1 MSVFGSYSRYYN
13 LLYQDKDYAGEASY
27 IRSLIRQHHPNAHSL
42 LDLGCGTGR
51 HVLLLAEDGLR
62 VAGIDRS
69 PEMLAAARAQLSE
82 AAPAT
87 AARRSASGAEP
98 EFFQGDVRTV
108 RIDRKFDVVVS
119 LFHVMSYQT
128 TNDDLKAAFSTAAA
142 HLSPGGLFIFD
153 CWYGP
158 AVLTDRPVV
167 RIRRLEDEH
176 VSVTRLAEP
185 VLHPDTNTV
194 DVNYTVLIKDKLSG
208 ALDEL
213 RETHTMRYLFS
224 PEVEMLLAASGLQ
237 LKESV
242 AFMSDQALGFDTWT
256 AVFVATLSS

>member
-1 MSVFGSYSRYYN
+1 MSVFGSYSRYYD

-27 IRSLIRQHHPNAHSL
+27 IRSLILQHHPHAQSL

-51 HVLLLAEDGLR
+51 HALLLAEEGYR
-62 VAGIDRS
+62 VAGVDRS
-69 PEMLAAARAQLSE
+69 TEMLATAQAQLAKST
-82 AAPAT
+82 PAM
-87 AARRSASGAEP
+87 AARRSASGAAP

-108 RIDRKFDVVVS
+108 RIDRKFDIVVS

-128 TNDDLKAAFSTAAA
+128 TNDDLQAAFRTAAA

-176 VSVTRLAEP
+176 IAVTRLAEP
-185 VLHPDTNTV
+185 VFHPNANAV
-194 DVNYTVLIKDKLSG
+194 DVNYHVLIKDKQSG

-213 RETHTMRYLFS
+213 R
-224 PEVEMLLAASGLQ
+224 
-237 LKESV
+237 
-242 AFMSDQALGFDTWT
+242 
-256 AVFVATLSS
+256 